1 MTLERRLGEYELE
14 VELGRGA
21 MGTVYRARS
30 ADGELVAL
38 KVLDPALGA
47 DDAYRARFAREARV
61 AHEVRDRHLVRIL
74 EVGDADGRP
83 YLVLEYV
90 SGGALSDR
98 LRRGALALD
107 ESLRLVGQV
116 AAGLDALHRHG
127 LVHRDVKPS
136 NIMLREDGSA
146 ALTDFGVAKGA
157 AYTVLTRPGQVLGTL
172 DYLAP
177 ELVRGGEAT
186 PASDIYALGCVAFEC
201 LAGAPPVRRPEPVRR
216 RDRSPRGGTAAAAG
230 ADRGLD
236 GAAPG
241 AREGSGR
248 PTADRHD
255 VRPPPPRSPTSVTRT
270 DSARCRTALL

>member
-30 ADGELVAL
+30 ANGELVAL

-98 LRRGALALD
+98 CGA
-107 ESLRLVGQV
+107 V
-116 AAGLDALHRHG
+116 
-127 LVHRDVKPS
+127 
-136 NIMLREDGSA
+136 
-146 ALTDFGVAKGA
+146 
-157 AYTVLTRPGQVLGTL
+157 
-172 DYLAP
+172 
-177 ELVRGGEAT
+177 
-186 PASDIYALGCVAFEC
+186 
-201 LAGAPPVRRPEPVRR
+201 
-216 RDRSPRGGTAAAAG
+216 RSP
-230 ADRGLD
+230 
-236 GAAPG
+236 
-241 AREGSGR
+241 S
-248 PTADRHD
+248 
-255 VRPPPPRSPTSVTRT
+255 TS
-270 DSARCRTALL
+270 RCV

>member
-14 VELGRGA
+14 EELGRGA

-30 ADGELVAL
+30 ANGELVAL

-47 DDAYRARFAREARV
+47 DDAYRARFAREARI

-74 EVGDADGRP
+74 ETGVGDGGP

-90 SGGALSDR
+90 SGGTLSDR
-98 LRRGALALD
+98 LRRGPLSLD

-116 AAGLDALHRHG
+116 ASGLDALHRHG

-146 ALTDFGVAKGA
+146 ALTDFGIAKGA

-177 ELVRGGEAT
+177 ELVRGGQAT
-186 PASDIYALGCVAFEC
+186 SASDIYALGCVAFEC
-201 LAGAPPVRRPEPVRR
+201 LAGAPPFA
-216 RDRSPRGGTAAAAG
+216 DRSLFGVGTAH
-230 ADRGLD
+230 L
-236 GAAPG
+236 
-241 AREGSGR
+241 EEE
-248 PTADRHD
+248 
-255 VRPPPPRSPTSVTRT
+255 PPPPPAPIDVS
-270 DSARCRTALL
+270 TALLLALEKDPAARPPTATMYAHLLRAARPR